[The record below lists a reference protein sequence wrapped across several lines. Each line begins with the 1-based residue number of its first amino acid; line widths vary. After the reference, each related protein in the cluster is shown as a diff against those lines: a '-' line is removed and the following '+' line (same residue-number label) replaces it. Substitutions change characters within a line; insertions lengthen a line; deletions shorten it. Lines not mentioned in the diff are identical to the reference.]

1 MRTGLKRGCGYWLRL
16 SSVALVGFIL
26 MGWTGYNIAWV
37 ASVSSPAPSQPCC
50 LTPGDLGY
58 AYNEVAFEGGDGDT
72 LRGWYVPGDNGVV
85 ILMLHGLSANRASM
99 LARGDLLA
107 RHGYGLLLYDRRANG
122 QSEGQWRTFG
132 WADVRDV
139 PRAVDLAL
147 VQEGVEQ
154 VGIHGFSLG
163 GQVALTGA
171 AADERIAAVVAEEPS
186 FVQTGDVPQQQSVE
200 DAYIRF
206 LYWLDLRGISL
217 RTGEPMPPGLLEQ
230 LPAIAPRPI
239 LYLSSGPEDDAG
251 QQIVAHFQAN
261 TPGPSE
267 LWQVPE
273 ASHGAIPRLRTK
285 EYERRVVGFFDE
297 AMGVEEQLVP

>member
-1 MRTGLKRGCGYWLRL
+1 MAAGSKRGCGYWLRL
-16 SSVALVGFIL
+16 LGVGLVGFIVI
-26 MGWTGYNIAWV
+26 GWTGYNIAWV
-37 ASVSSPAPSQPCC
+37 KAMSDPAPSEPCC

-58 AYNEVAFEGGDGDT
+58 AYDEAAFEGADGDA
-72 LRGWYVPGDNGVV
+72 LRGWYVPGDNGIV
-85 ILMLHGLSANRASM
+85 ILMLHGVSANRASM

-107 RHGYGLLLYDRRANG
+107 QHGYGLLLYDRRANG

-132 WADVRDV
+132 WADARDV
-139 PRAVDLAL
+139 PRAVDFALA
-147 VQEGVEQ
+147 QEGVEQ

-171 AADERIAAVVAEEPS
+171 AADARIAAVLAEEPS
-186 FVQTGDVPQQQSVE
+186 FVHTGDIPQLAGLGNRHTV
-200 DAYIRF
+200 F

-217 RTGEPMPPGLLEQ
+217 RTSESMPPGLLEQ

-239 LYLSSGPEDDAG
+239 LYLSSGPDDDAG
-251 QQIVAHFQAN
+251 QQIVAYFQAN

-273 ASHGAIPRLRTK
+273 AGHGAIPRLRTE
-285 EYERRVVGFFDE
+285 EYERRVVGFFNE
-297 AMGVEEQLVP
+297 AMGVGP